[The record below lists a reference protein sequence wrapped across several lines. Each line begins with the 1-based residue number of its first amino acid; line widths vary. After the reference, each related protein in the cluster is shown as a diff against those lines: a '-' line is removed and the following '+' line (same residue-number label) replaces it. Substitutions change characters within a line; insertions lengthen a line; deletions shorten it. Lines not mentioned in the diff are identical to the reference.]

1 MEQVWLVD
9 HVWLHLNHT
18 LFNEICSI
26 QWTNAETDAFN
37 NFHNNNIK
45 IFILLNKLRKC
56 QRITSQKI

>member
-26 QWTNAETDAFN
+26 QWTNAEADAFN
-37 NFHNNNIK
+37 NFHNNNV
-45 IFILLNKLRKC
+45 
-56 QRITSQKI
+56 